1 MYRNILKINII
12 MISPKV
18 NFCFKDYTMGLSIII
33 IIITIIIIIIM
44 IIIIIIINLFFLLHY
59 MNELHCRFSL
69 FHGGLVIYCAVLGDL
84 HL

>member
-33 IIITIIIIIIM
+33 IIITIIIIIIIIM
-44 IIIIIIINLFFLLHY
+44 IIIIIIIIINLFF
-59 MNELHCRFSL
+59 FTSL
-69 FHGGLVIYCAVLGDL
+69 YE
-84 HL
+84 